1 MESEWDKI
9 KEEIAKV
16 LDSRIEAM
24 QQEFNEQQE
33 MIDNLSSKVKELSKV
48 LGPPST
54 PKSNSLSKSPY
65 SQTSLQSSRQ
75 SHTPESEASVEESKK
90 DPAARKKELEE
101 KKKQEAAEKKK
112 QAEERKKQAA
122 EKKKKEEEAKKKKQL
137 EDKKKKEEEAKKK
150 KQAEDKKKKEEEAKK
165 KKQVEDKK
173 KQGAGKKEESKG
185 GKNPEATAEQA
196 STEKPP
202 TEQAS
207 TEQPLTEQPLA
218 EQPSTE
224 QPSTEKPNPAENT
237 ELLELERFKD
247 CQPEELVLSE
257 EAKQVLSELAQLPDE
272 ELYVESKPSDEA
284 MQRIKLVMQLTGKNI
299 SNDNEEDWEAW
310 RGWIGTAKE
319 NIQGLQFNL
328 DQENL
333 DKVEALG
340 TEIEEIPQEPFAQKL
355 DVVVEEVLK
364 FSGILKVQNARR
376 YQRLLHKQSK

>member
-122 EKKKKEEEAKKKKQL
+122 EKKKKEEEAKKKKQ
-137 EDKKKKEEEAKKK
+137 
-150 KQAEDKKKKEEEAKK
+150 AEDKKKKEEEAKK

-185 GKNPEATAEQA
+185 GKNPEATAEQP
-196 STEKPP
+196 ST
-202 TEQAS
+202 
-207 TEQPLTEQPLA
+207 

-224 QPSTEKPNPAENT
+224 QPSTEQPSAEQPSTEQPPAEQPPAEKPNPAENT

-247 CQPEELVLSE
+247 CQPEKLVLSE
-257 EAKQVLSELAQLPDE
+257 EAKQVLLELAQLPNE